1 MEPKHFKEK
10 VAIFLNDHPEFFN
23 FYPDLLNKIKSIET
37 EDLPLAPAHSMS
49 VADKII
55 QTVRDDREH
64 YKGKHEWFLEI
75 AQKNEIIH
83 NHLYEIEKLTL
94 SSSDLPTMLTQL
106 KKEIVKR
113 FDIQFVAVWLADDM
127 GDSSDLG
134 IEDRYPEPLDGSFR
148 FVERDIM
155 EAWYGDSFEPQLRSE
170 ITGDSRGFYS
180 SRDRERVQSEALIP
194 IIIRNELAGFLAL
207 GSENPFHF
215 YEELDSG
222 FLTKMAGKLAIALE
236 NIFLWDRLKEL
247 SYKNPITGFYDRTYL
262 EIALSREFERSKRYR
277 NFLTCAIMCIDYF
290 DNLDNTEKI
299 CRELF
304 EDLTPILSEAC
315 RSMDIVLHYDERKFF
330 FIFPEASLESGN
342 QIAERIRNRIENAKL
357 EIPGLESVTVS
368 LGVSSF
374 PNAVVKSWK
383 DLIQNALK
391 GLTKANENG
400 GNQAVAYSRFFNG
413 KITSESHI

>member
-1 MEPKHFKEK
+1 MEPKYFKEK

-37 EDLPLAPAHSMS
+37 DDLPLAPAHSMS

-64 YKGKHEWFLEI
+64 YKGKLEWFLEI
-75 AQKNEIIH
+75 ANKNEIIH

-106 KKEIVKR
+106 KKEIIER
-113 FDIQFVAVWLADDM
+113 FDIQFVAVWLANDL

-134 IEDRYPEPLDGSFR
+134 IEDRYPEPIDGSFR
-148 FVERDIM
+148 FVDRDII
-155 EAWYGDSFEPQLRSE
+155 EAWFGDSFEPQLRSE
-170 ITGDSRGFYS
+170 ISGDSRGFYS
-180 SRDRERVQSEALIP
+180 SRDRDRVQSEALIP
-194 IIIRNELAGFLAL
+194 IVIRNELSGFLAL
-207 GSENPFHF
+207 GSENSFHF

-222 FLTKMAGKLAIALE
+222 FLTKMAGKIAISLE

-290 DNLDNTEKI
+290 DNLDNTGEI
-299 CRELF
+299 CKELF
-304 EDLTPILSEAC
+304 EDLTPILNEAC

-357 EIPGLESVTVS
+357 VIPGLESVTVS

-374 PNAVVKSWK
+374 PNAAVKSWK
-383 DLIQNALK
+383 DLIQNALR

-413 KITSESHI
+413 KIASESHI